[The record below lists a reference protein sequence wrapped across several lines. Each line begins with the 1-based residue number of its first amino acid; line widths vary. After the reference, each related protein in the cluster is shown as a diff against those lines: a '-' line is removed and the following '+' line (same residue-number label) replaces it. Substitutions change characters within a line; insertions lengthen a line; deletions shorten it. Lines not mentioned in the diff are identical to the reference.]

1 MLNGAAPSANGRT
14 QIAYQRHQ
22 SDSASITSPG
32 TDTDTWTGDRGL
44 LRSKSQGNAYS
55 GNSFMDSEDE
65 GTETLKASGRPQTS
79 IHIKMDCYDELNGVG
94 SAAVVVSPTDE
105 SITTASLTEV
115 TSTAMTASTTVTTTT
130 TEDDGVVLRKAP
142 KTGST
147 AIKRRSGNRRSRTKL
162 KRRCSINGHFY
173 NRETSFFTPPHG
185 SQMNVWVSSMVN
197 TQEVI
202 QLLLEKYKVESRAEN
217 FALFVIKDNGE
228 QRKLKEDDYPL
239 VTRIILGPH
248 EDIAKL
254 FLMDGQQTPEISSEV
269 AQFLNLSIPECR
281 AILERYHEEEQREL
295 LRIRTKYAELKRRIV
310 QRMESLKV
318 RL

>member
-1 MLNGAAPSANGRT
+1 MVTLVENLVSFLHTDSFHVENDGTLKHPDNISSPAKSRILNGAASPANGRT

-94 SAAVVVSPTDE
+94 SAAVGVVVSPTDE

-115 TSTAMTASTTVTTTT
+115 TSTAMTASTTVTTT

-197 TQEVI
+197 TQEV
-202 QLLLEKYKVESRAEN
+202 
-217 FALFVIKDNGE
+217 
-228 QRKLKEDDYPL
+228 
-239 VTRIILGPH
+239 T
-248 EDIAKL
+248 
-254 FLMDGQQTPEISSEV
+254 
-269 AQFLNLSIPECR
+269 
-281 AILERYHEEEQREL
+281 
-295 LRIRTKYAELKRRIV
+295 
-310 QRMESLKV
+310 
-318 RL
+318 